1 MPIVPESRWREEYP
15 SPVAEMDH
23 LMHKKSGFLVRSY
36 FNEDQFGQIIVR
48 PGMVLALES
57 FTNKYVPYSAVN
69 AYGHGSSTP
78 VGVLQDPQDCT
89 YDEPAITVIIHG
101 KLTEAHCYV
110 YGTTMRG
117 NIPDAV
123 KTALTL
129 IEWV

>member
-15 SPVAEMDH
+15 SPVADMSH

-48 PGMVLALES
+48 PGMVLALNS
-57 FTNKYVPYSAVN
+57 AGKYTPYSATA
-69 AYGHGSSTP
+69 AYGVGSDTAA
-78 VGVLQDPQDCT
+78 GILQDPQDAT
-89 YDEPAITVIIHG
+89 YDEPAITVIVHG

-110 YGTTMRG
+110 YGATSRG
-117 NIPDAV
+117 NIPAAV
-123 KTALTL
+123 KTTLAL